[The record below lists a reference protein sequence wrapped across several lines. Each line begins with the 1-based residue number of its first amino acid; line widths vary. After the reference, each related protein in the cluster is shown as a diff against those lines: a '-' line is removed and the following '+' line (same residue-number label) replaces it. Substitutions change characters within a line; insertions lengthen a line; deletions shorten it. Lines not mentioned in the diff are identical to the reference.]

1 MTADVVNLRRA
12 RKAKVRGE
20 AAATAAENR
29 HRFGAAKSVR
39 EREAAEQALADR
51 RFEAHR
57 RDAAP
62 NVARNPVQGPDDV
75 DGR

>member
-1 MTADVVNLRRA
+1 MTADVVNLRRV
-12 RKAKVRGE
+12 RKAKVRNA

-29 HRFGAAKSVR
+29 HRFGVAKPVR

-51 RFEAHR
+51 HFEAHR
-57 RDAAP
+57 RDVAP
-62 NVARNPVQGPDDV
+62 NVAQRPDDV